1 MASVLNYSSLSGA
14 LCGDVNMKIF
24 LIVATL
30 VQFTLLSFSKY
41 YCSIANEVLRKAVE
55 TKESNFLSFLDKYDY
70 YNDLD
75 NYLGLA
81 SATVW
86 VMVVLVIKLK
96 NVSST
101 DMAHMAVCLPLFF
114 HVVLMSM

>member
-30 VQFTLLSFSKY
+30 AQFTLLSFSKY

-101 DMAHMAVCLPLFF
+101 DMAHVAVCLPLFF
-114 HVVLMSM
+114 HMVLMSM

>member
-81 SATVW
+81 LRNPL
-86 VMVVLVIKLK
+86 MILIKIINLR
-96 NVSST
+96 
-101 DMAHMAVCLPLFF
+101 
-114 HVVLMSM
+114 